1 MDLITKENSILN
13 LYIEN
18 ENLFD
23 KIENLAFDNVWSTS
37 LNQMKFKIIKYYH
50 SKNAKPDSLLIN
62 EQLRKKGFSKDDI
75 LKSQGK
81 PDHRLEKH
89 IEEYM
94 KDIFDAWCKRLIL
107 PKLQNSHYELSNEAG
122 DIDVNLDELKGV
134 ISDIEAVKNNL
145 TADKS
150 IHDIFDEAMA
160 DQMDLQNSK
169 EKLPGYSTGLK
180 DLDEL
185 CNGLK
190 NEVIVV
196 GARPGAGKSSLMV
209 NIIAK
214 ANIDKL
220 APMLVCSLE
229 MPRIQLMK
237 NIWSNYLKINN
248 AGIRKGYLSDEDLIR
263 IKQFKHKL
271 KDSLIIDDTPAIT
284 YQYIEAKIRKMRKT
298 IPMNQL
304 IFVMIDYI
312 QLMKNTIEDSKGMSK
327 EEQVGVRCNGLLE
340 ITKKYNLCMIE
351 LSQLSRE
358 VERRSPPRPILS
370 DLKDS
375 GAIEA
380 NAMQV
385 WLLYRADY
393 YTKDP
398 MEDGK
403 SLKGLCEI
411 NVGKNRYGKTGPA
424 YVRFKGHHSAFE
436 DYEDDS
442 NDIKQG
448 EGEF

>member
-1 MDLITKENSILN
+1 MDLKDKENGILN

-18 ENLFD
+18 ESLFD
-23 KIENLAFDNVWSTS
+23 KCENLCFEDVWSTS
-37 LNQMKFKIIKYYH
+37 LNQVKYKITKHYH
-50 SKNAKPDSLLIN
+50 SKNLKPDGELVSNQLI
-62 EQLRKKGFSKDDI
+62 KAGYSKSEI
-75 LKSQGK
+75 LKSYGK
-81 PDHRLEKH
+81 PNHSLEKH
-89 IEEYM
+89 VGEYM
-94 KDIFDAWCKRLIL
+94 KDIFDAWCKRLLL
-107 PKLQNSHYELSNEAG
+107 PKLESSHLELSNEAG
-122 DIDVNLDELKGV
+122 DVDVNLEELRGV
-134 ISDIEAVKNNL
+134 IGDIEAIKNNL
-145 TADKS
+145 SADKS
-150 IHDIFDEAMA
+150 IHDIFDEAME

-169 EKLPGYSTGLK
+169 DKLPGYSTGLK

-209 NIIAK
+209 NLISK
-214 ANIDKL
+214 VNIEKG

-229 MPRIQLMK
+229 MPRVQLMK

-248 AGIRKGYLSDEDLIR
+248 AGIRKGHLSDEDLIR
-263 IKQFKHKL
+263 IKQFKVKL

-298 IPMNQL
+298 IPMSQL
-304 IFVMIDYI
+304 IFVMVDYI

-327 EEQVGVRCNGLLE
+327 EEQVGTRCNGLLE
-340 ITKKYNLCMIE
+340 ITKRYNLCMIE

-358 VERRSPPRPILS
+358 VEKRSPQRPILS

-411 NVGKNRYGKTGPA
+411 NNAKNRYGKTGPC
-424 YVRFKGHHSAFE
+424 YVRFKGQHSAFE
-436 DYEDDS
+436 DYEEEG
-442 NDIKQG
+442 DIITGGKD
-448 EGEF
+448 EF